1 MKTSNQ
7 FTQIIYLVL
16 SKFQQVHFQRKRPCC
31 ILKKMHSD
39 LVHLFPSKCLGHCF
53 WKHYANIIYPFT
65 RHLNG
70 DPKLQVLRDFALKLE
85 IAKLLLEF
93 LSSTSHARAMLGMEG
108 KSDDECHSH
117 PRHNCSPQYH
127 LIES

>member
-1 MKTSNQ
+1 MKTSMNFFKKLFSVEQ
-7 FTQIIYLVL
+7 VSTGTFPTQTSLL
-16 SKFQQVHFQRKRPCC
+16 HTKE
-31 ILKKMHSD
+31 MHSD

-65 RHLNG
+65 RHLDG
-70 DPKLQVLRDFALKLE
+70 DPKLQVLQDFALKLE

-93 LSSTSHARAMLGMEG
+93 FSSTSHARAMLGMEG
-108 KSDDECHSH
+108 KSDDECHPHS
-117 PRHNCSPQYH
+117 RHNCSPQYH